1 MSLAAARRHWQDWH
15 GRLPLRK
22 ILSRRSHGSGLGF
35 NGNPLEKER
44 LWVKE

>member
-1 MSLAAARRHWQDWH
+1 
-15 GRLPLRK
+15 LRK